1 MIRAPHRAM
10 APLVLSLALLAGCA
24 SLPENYPRQE
34 SHALS
39 DTGDTRLARML
50 APQLA
55 RHGARS
61 GAYPL
66 ESGLDAFVAR
76 IVLAEA
82 AQRSLDLQY
91 YIWHGDTS
99 GKLLLDALLRAA
111 DRGVRVRL
119 LLDDVGTAANDDA
132 LLMVAAHPNV
142 EVRLFNPLATRGART
157 LGLLAE
163 FERTNRRM
171 HNKSFA
177 ADNQMGIV
185 GGRNIGD
192 EYFAAHEDVEMRDF
206 DVIAVGPV
214 VAQVSGAFDMY
225 WNSDMA
231 YPIEALARNAPDV
244 QAVAQARAA
253 LRAFVD
259 SQKDGPYAQA
269 LLKSPLAARLRG
281 NAVEYFWGDARMV
294 FDDPQKIAA
303 APSEQ
308 ETHLQSKLRSEV
320 TPPESE
326 LLVLSPYFV
335 PGDAGVE
342 SLRRLRQ
349 RGVKVRIVTN
359 SLAST
364 DVVSVHSGYQ
374 RYRKPLLEAGVEL
387 YELKPSAA
395 QKADEAAKRRSD
407 AASGVSGSKRAALHA
422 KTMVADQRTLF
433 VGSMNLDPRSLFLN
447 TEIGVILEMPE
458 MARAFVRRLDGD
470 LRGSAYRLALSPEGA
485 AGSDRRVEWIALE
498 DGREVRYA
506 TDPGASFWRRLG
518 AGLMSLLPIESQL

>member
-1 MIRAPHRAM
+1 MAAIPRRA
-10 APLVLSLALLAGCA
+10 LGLALIAIALAGCA
-24 SLPENYPRQE
+24 SLPQDYPRQE

-39 DTGDTRLARML
+39 DTGDTRLARAL
-50 APQLA
+50 APKLA

-61 GAYPL
+61 GACPL

-76 IVLAEA
+76 IVLTEA

-119 LLDDVGTAANDDA
+119 LLDDVGTAANDVA

-142 EVRLFNPLATRGART
+142 ELRLFNPLAMRGART

-171 HNKSFA
+171 HNKSFT

-192 EYFAAHEDVEMRDF
+192 EYFAAREDVEMRDF

-214 VAQVSGAFDMY
+214 VAQVSGAFDLY
-225 WNSDMA
+225 WNSAMA
-231 YPIEALARNAPDV
+231 YPIEALARDKPNAE
-244 QAVAQARAA
+244 AVAQARTE

-259 SQKDGPYAQA
+259 SQKNGPYAQA
-269 LLKSPLAARLRG
+269 LLRSPLAARLRSHS
-281 NAVEYFWGDARMV
+281 VEYFWGDARMV
-294 FDDPQKIAA
+294 FDDPQKIAE

-320 TPPESE
+320 APPETD

-335 PGDAGVE
+335 PGEAGVE

-349 RGVKVRIVTN
+349 RGVKVRIITN

-387 YELKPSAA
+387 YELKPTAA
-395 QKADEAAKRRSD
+395 QKQDEAARRRAD
-407 AASGVSGSKRAALHA
+407 ATHGVSGSSRAALHA
-422 KTMVADQRTLF
+422 KTLVADRRTLF
-433 VGSMNLDPRSLFLN
+433 VGSMNLDPRSVFLN

-458 MARAFVRRLDGD
+458 MARAFVQRLDAD
-470 LRGSAYRLALSPEGA
+470 LRSSAYRLALAPQDE
-485 AGSDRRVEWIALE
+485 AGSGRRVQWIALE
-498 DGREVRYA
+498 DGREVRYEA
-506 TDPGASFWRRLG
+506 DPGASFWRRLA
-518 AGLMSLLPIESQL
+518 AGFLSLLPIESQL

>member
-1 MIRAPHRAM
+1 VLMDTADTGIARAL
-10 APLVLSLALLAGCA
+10 APLLAK
-24 SLPENYPRQE
+24 
-34 SHALS
+34 HA
-39 DTGDTRLARML
+39 
-50 APQLA
+50 P
-55 RHGARS
+55 RS
-61 GAYPL
+61 GACPL

-76 IVLAEA
+76 MVLAETA
-82 AQRSLDLQY
+82 ERSLDLQY

-119 LLDDVGTAANDDA
+119 LIDDVGTAANDDD
-132 LLMVAAHPNV
+132 LLMIDAHPNV
-142 EVRLFNPLATRGART
+142 EVRLFNPLALRGART

-171 HNKSFA
+171 HNKSFT

-192 EYFAAHEDVEMRDF
+192 EYFAAREDVEMRDF

-214 VAQVSGAFDMY
+214 VPQVSAAFDLY
-225 WNSDMA
+225 WNSAMA
-231 YPIEALARNAPDV
+231 YPIEALARDKPDA
-244 QAVAQARAA
+244 QAVARARAG
-253 LRAFVD
+253 LHAFVD
-259 SQKDGPYAQA
+259 SQKDGTYAQA
-269 LLKSPLAARLRG
+269 LLRSPLAARLRAH
-281 NAVEYFWGDARMV
+281 AVQFFWGDARMV

-349 RGVKVRIVTN
+349 RGVKVRIITN

-395 QKADEAAKRRSD
+395 QKQDEAARRRSD
-407 AASGVSGSKRAALHA
+407 TAHGVSGSKRAALHA

-458 MARAFVRRLDGD
+458 MARAFVQRLDAD
-470 LRGSAYRLALSPEGA
+470 LRGSAYRLALAPEGA
-485 AGSDRRVEWIALE
+485 AGSSRRLEWIALE
-498 DGREVRYA
+498 DGREVRYT